1 MNRPPYLMRIRID
14 KEGRKLNIWLPL
26 FLILPVV
33 AVIIAVVMLVLAP
46 IVLLAAAVLWRFG
59 WGKPLLI
66 VAPAALG
73 CLFALRGLE
82 VDISNSQEKVFVSI
96 R

>member
-33 AVIIAVVMLVLAP
+33 AIIIAVIMLILAP
-46 IVLLAAAVLWRFG
+46 VVLLAAAVLWPFG

-66 VAPAALG
+66 AAPAVLD
-73 CLFALRGLE
+73 CLCALRGLE
-82 VDISNSQEKVFVSI
+82 VDINHSQEKVFISI